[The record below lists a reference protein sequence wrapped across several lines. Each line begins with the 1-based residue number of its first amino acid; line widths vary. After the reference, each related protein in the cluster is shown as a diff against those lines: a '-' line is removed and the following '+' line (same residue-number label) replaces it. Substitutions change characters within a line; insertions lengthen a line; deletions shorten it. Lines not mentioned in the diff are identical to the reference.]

1 MEFEEAKEILENEIA
16 NICDE
21 ELSEA
26 LEVVLSNSI
35 PKKKVKDKKDKINE
49 EYMSILNE
57 YGNTDV
63 DVIINIPNKNVQKHC
78 DNLIERILVL
88 QELLEEDK

>member
-1 MEFEEAKEILENEIA
+1 MKIEEAKEILENEIA

-26 LEVVLSNSI
+26 LEVVLNNSI
-35 PKKKVKDKKDKINE
+35 PKKKIEDKLEQLNSEIPYCARQNGKTIKLGKI
-49 EYMSILNE
+49 MA
-57 YGNTDV
+57 
-63 DVIINIPNKNVQKHC
+63 
-78 DNLIERILVL
+78 L